1 MQREKKSTMSFES
14 GKILY
19 LSPNA
24 IRPNPAQP
32 RKVFSDADLQEL
44 AESIRAHGILQP
56 LSVRRA
62 QDGYELIAGERRLRA
77 AKSIGLERLP
87 CLVVQVNDSESSM
100 LALIEN
106 LQRKDL
112 DYIEQAEGIARLLRL
127 YSISQE
133 AAAAQL
139 GKSQSAI
146 ANKLRLLQHSPAV
159 RTSLRENGLSERQA
173 RALLRL
179 SSDGEKLDAIRHI
192 VKYGL
197 NAAKTD
203 AYISHLLEEKQA
215 KRGMRKFV
223 LRDVRLFLN
232 SVNHNLELIKSA
244 GYRASTRREETDD
257 LIVLTITIPKKAG

>member
-1 MQREKKSTMSFES
+1 MQREKKLTLSYES
-14 GKILY
+14 GKIVY
-19 LSPNA
+19 LPPGA

-32 RKVFSDADLQEL
+32 RKNFSDRELREL
-44 AESIRAHGILQP
+44 AESIRQHGILQP
-56 LSVRRA
+56 LSVRHI
-62 QDGYELIAGERRLRA
+62 GGSYELIAGERRLRA
-77 AKSIGLERLP
+77 AQLLGLERLP
-87 CLVVQVNDSESSM
+87 CLVVQVSDPQSSM

-112 DYIEQAEGIARLLRL
+112 DYMEEAEGIARLTRL
-127 YSISQE
+127 YSLSQE
-133 AAAAQL
+133 RIAAQL
-139 GKSQSAI
+139 GKSQSAV

-159 RTSLRENGLSERQA
+159 RESLQKNGLSERHA

-179 SSDGEKLDAIRHI
+179 SSDEEKLDAIRHI
-192 VKYGL
+192 VKYDL

-203 AYISHLLEEKQA
+203 AYIARRLEQTQHR
-215 KRGMRKFV
+215 RGMRKFV

-244 GYRASTRREETDD
+244 GFQASTRQEETDE